1 VKYLYVH
8 VLFTLLEHGMKMQNY
23 YTYILSG
30 QEYGP
35 IFVEAVQDII
45 ARIVAHKRGHLSEA
59 AYRIDRLVYVERHN
73 TKQAAEARVMA
84 LKSASREWV
93 DALIERSNPYW
104 QDLAAVETSKQARAA

>member
-73 TKQAAEARVMA
+73 TKQAAEARP
-84 LKSASREWV
+84 
-93 DALIERSNPYW
+93 DERSNPYW
-104 QDLAAVETSKQARAA
+104 QDLAAIETSKQARAA